1 MRIGGLQK
9 TSVIDFPGRLAC
21 TVFTVGCNFVCPFCH
36 NKSLVD
42 GKGIELI
49 DENYFFEFLKKRKN
63 ILEGVCITGGEPTLQ
78 VELADFCRKI
88 KAMGLAVKLDT
99 NGSRPEVLEKLL
111 AGGFLDMVAMDVK
124 NCFSKYRKTIQVES
138 QKFKVESWVKKS
150 IKMILESGL
159 EYEFR
164 TTVVPRMHNG
174 DSLIQLA
181 EELKELGGKETIW
194 VLQKFRANENCLDKR
209 YRKMKSF
216 SDEEMEGFLRGARE
230 VLPKTTLRE

>member
-1 MRIGGLQK
+1 MKIGGLQK

-21 TVFTVGCNFVCPFCH
+21 TVFTVGCNFACPFCH

-78 VELADFCRKI
+78 IELADFCRKI

-99 NGSRPEVLEKLL
+99 NGSRPEVLGKLMPL
-111 AGGFLDMVAMDVK
+111 VDMVAMDVK
-124 NCFSKYRKTIQVES
+124 SCWEDYERTTGVKINLIN
-138 QKFKVESWVKKS
+138 VKKS
-150 IKMILESGL
+150 IKLIWESGV

-164 TTVVPRMHNG
+164 TTAVPGMHNR

-181 EELKELGGKETIW
+181 EELKELGGKEVVL
-194 VLQKFRANENCLDKR
+194 VLQKFRASENCLDKR

-216 SDEEMEGFLRGARE
+216 SDEEMEGFLKGVRA
-230 VLPKTTLRE
+230 VLPKTTLKV